1 MGAIYNFDLNNWIN
15 KYNLSA
21 YIETGA
27 GYGTSIFNAIKY
39 KFNIILSVEIDKEQ
53 TDLLNKFFR
62 FDPRVRV
69 FNTTSI
75 DYLTNVL
82 AQIPKNVNCFIF
94 LDAHFP
100 KADLGKA
107 DFLDE
112 KNEEIRM
119 PLMSELKTI
128 KELRT
133 KYGCKDLIL
142 VDDISL
148 YDSNGKFKY
157 EYKHENPSTL
167 PRDEWMKNSID
178 KIIDMFNET
187 HHYSI
192 LENQNGWLLLEPK

>member
-1 MGAIYNFDLNNWIN
+1 MGAIYNFDLNDWIN
-15 KYNLSA
+15 KHHLSS

-39 KFNIILSVEIDKEQ
+39 KFNIILSVEIDREQ

-82 AQIPKNVNCFIF
+82 SQIPKNVNCFIF

-187 HHYSI
+187 HHHSI

>member
-75 DYLTNVL
+75 DYLNNVL

-187 HHYSI
+187 HHHSI